1 MVAQPDVAR
10 VARTIGDPSRLR
22 MLTLLMDGRALT
34 AKELA
39 YGAGIE
45 PATGS
50 AHLRRLVTDG
60 LVCVRTQGRH
70 RYFRLASPE
79 VARCVESLLVV
90 APGVRPVPSTAPDPL
105 REARYC
111 YDHLAGR
118 LAVAVTEALLAQGAL
133 ARDGA
138 AFVVTPAG
146 RTRFAALG
154 IDVAAVAAQRRQ
166 FAPACMDWSERRD
179 HIGGAL
185 GAALARRFETARWLR
200 RRPDSRAV
208 ALTAA
213 GGEALRAQFGWNPRA
228 EDRAA
233 PPAR

>member
-1 MVAQPDVAR
+1 MVAAPDVSR

-50 AHLRRLVTDG
+50 AHLQRLVGDRLVT
-60 LVCVRTQGRH
+60 VRAQGRH
-70 RYFRLASPE
+70 RYFQLASPD

-90 APGVRPVPSTAPDPL
+90 APVVRAVPCTAPDPL
-105 REARYC
+105 CEARYC

-118 LAVAVTEALLAQGAL
+118 LAVVVTHALLERGTIERHENAFAVTPDGERRLAVLGL
-133 ARDGA
+133 DVRKIAR
-138 AFVVTPAG
+138 
-146 RTRFAALG
+146 L
-154 IDVAAVAAQRRQ
+154 RRQ
-166 FAPACMDWSERRD
+166 FAPACMDWSERND

-185 GAALARRFETARWLR
+185 GAALAHSFETARWLR
-200 RRPDSRAV
+200 RRTGTRAV
-208 ALTAA
+208 TITDA
-213 GGEALRAQFGWNPRA
+213 GRRALREHFGWDA
-228 EDRAA
+228 GAS
-233 PPAR
+233 

>member
-1 MVAQPDVAR
+1 MVAAPDVSR

-50 AHLRRLVTDG
+50 THLQRLVGDG
-60 LVCVRTQGRH
+60 LLTVRTQGRH
-70 RYFRLASPE
+70 RYFQLASPE

-90 APGVRPVPSTAPDPL
+90 APAVRAVPRTTPDPL
-105 REARYC
+105 CEARYC

-118 LAVAVTEALLAQGAL
+118 LAIAVTRALTARGTIERREDAFIVTREGTRWFAQ
-133 ARDGA
+133 
-138 AFVVTPAG
+138 
-146 RTRFAALG
+146 LG
-154 IDVAAVAAQRRQ
+154 LDVAAIAAQRRQ
-166 FAPACMDWSERRD
+166 FAPACMDWSERQD

-185 GAALARRFETARWLR
+185 GAALAARFEAARWLR
-200 RRPDSRAV
+200 RRPESRAV
-208 ALTAA
+208 VITPLGRTALKKH
-213 GGEALRAQFGWNPRA
+213 FGWVP
-228 EDRAA
+228 A
-233 PPAR
+233 P